1 LNNKGMT
8 LVETLIAIGI
18 AAVVAIG
25 IGYVS
30 MVAKSSTIAQKAGTE
45 SIEVVSSLSDWIYTQ
60 AACKSSFVTKPL
72 TAAQTD
78 LELNGYQGFGI
89 FSSTPIK
96 VGLVIN
102 NNLRIEKLTMGTKP
116 GSPATSYNYNAQALT
131 KKIAQIEI
139 ETEVTVPNNS
149 DRAQRKRVLE
159 LPVLVDGGNIIRY
172 CLSEL
177 TGEQACTLN
186 GSQYDAGTGKCLT
199 NVNCIIGGSYQVARA
214 EPMGHGF
221 FYSDVPNQVTGAT
234 TCPAGSTTQKV
245 GESPHRW
252 FRNYSCGKKC
262 EAPIYD
268 WIDYYVCIRCN

>member
-1 LNNKGMT
+1 MT
-8 LVETLIAIGI
+8 LIETLVAISI
-18 AAVVAIG
+18 AAMVAIG

-30 MVAKSSTIAQKAGTE
+30 MIAKSNTIAQKAGTE
-45 SIEVVSSLSDWIYTQ
+45 GLEVVSSISDWIYSQ
-60 AACKSSFVTKPL
+60 AACNSSLVTKTL
-72 TAAQTD
+72 SAAQTN
-78 LELNGYQGFGI
+78 LELNGYQGFGV

-96 VGLVIN
+96 AGLVIN
-102 NNLRIEKLTMGTKP
+102 NNLRIEKLTMGLKP
-116 GSPATSYNYNAQALT
+116 GSPATNYNYNAQSLT

-149 DRAQRKRVLE
+149 DRAQRRRTLE
-159 LPVLVDGGNIIRY
+159 LPVLVDGGDVIRY

-199 NVNCIIGGSYQVARA
+199 NANCVIGGSYQLARA
-214 EPMGHGF
+214 NPMGYGF
-221 FYSDVPNQVTGAT
+221 FYADVPNQITGAT

-245 GESPHRW
+245 GESPHRT
-252 FRNYSCGKKC
+252 FRTYSCGKKC
-262 EAPIYD
+262 SAPIFD